1 MYIFRHPRFA
11 IAECS
16 LIFTQGHARTPYAL
30 VLPVVLGHYF
40 VYLLGHHLLQRSAEE
55 LGQAEFPLHQ
65 IAHEHH
71 QVLAEALEHGQVA
84 LYVLHPSA
92 TFLHAAIHLVK
103 ELRADAIDVLNEFL
117 ATLGIN
123 ELETLGKLKEG
134 DTIKIGLSFGVRS
147 YTDRENKE
155 RYNQTVSGWG
165 IEVVEV
171 SAL

>member
-1 MYIFRHPRFA
+1 MDKIVVKIKKIFPKREGESERGKWAYQDIHVVEDNNERF
-11 IAECS
+11 
-16 LIFTQGHARTPYAL
+16 P
-30 VLPVVLGHYF
+30 
-40 VYLLGHHLLQRSAEE
+40 
-55 LGQAEFPLHQ
+55 
-65 IAHEHH
+65 
-71 QVLAEALEHGQVA
+71 
-84 LYVLHPSA
+84 
-92 TFLHAAIHLVK
+92 
-103 ELRADAIDVLNEFL
+103 NEFL

-134 DTIKIGLSFGVRS
+134 DTIKIGLSFAVRS

>member
-1 MYIFRHPRFA
+1 MEKIQVKIKRIFEKREGESERGKWAYQDIHVVEDNN
-11 IAECS
+11 ECS
-16 LIFTQGHARTPYAL
+16 P
-30 VLPVVLGHYF
+30 
-40 VYLLGHHLLQRSAEE
+40 
-55 LGQAEFPLHQ
+55 
-65 IAHEHH
+65 
-71 QVLAEALEHGQVA
+71 
-84 LYVLHPSA
+84 
-92 TFLHAAIHLVK
+92 
-103 ELRADAIDVLNEFL
+103 NEFL

>member
-1 MYIFRHPRFA
+1 MEKIQVKIKRIFEKREGESERGKWAYQDIHVIEDNNERF
-11 IAECS
+11 
-16 LIFTQGHARTPYAL
+16 P
-30 VLPVVLGHYF
+30 
-40 VYLLGHHLLQRSAEE
+40 
-55 LGQAEFPLHQ
+55 
-65 IAHEHH
+65 
-71 QVLAEALEHGQVA
+71 
-84 LYVLHPSA
+84 
-92 TFLHAAIHLVK
+92 
-103 ELRADAIDVLNEFL
+103 NEFL

>member
-1 MYIFRHPRFA
+1 MEKIQVKIKRIFEKREGESERGKWAYQDIHVVEDNNERF
-11 IAECS
+11 
-16 LIFTQGHARTPYAL
+16 P
-30 VLPVVLGHYF
+30 
-40 VYLLGHHLLQRSAEE
+40 
-55 LGQAEFPLHQ
+55 
-65 IAHEHH
+65 
-71 QVLAEALEHGQVA
+71 
-84 LYVLHPSA
+84 
-92 TFLHAAIHLVK
+92 
-103 ELRADAIDVLNEFL
+103 NEFL

>member
-1 MYIFRHPRFA
+1 MEKIQVKIKRIFEKREGESERGKWAYQDVHVVEDNNERF
-11 IAECS
+11 
-16 LIFTQGHARTPYAL
+16 P
-30 VLPVVLGHYF
+30 
-40 VYLLGHHLLQRSAEE
+40 
-55 LGQAEFPLHQ
+55 
-65 IAHEHH
+65 
-71 QVLAEALEHGQVA
+71 
-84 LYVLHPSA
+84 
-92 TFLHAAIHLVK
+92 
-103 ELRADAIDVLNEFL
+103 NEFL